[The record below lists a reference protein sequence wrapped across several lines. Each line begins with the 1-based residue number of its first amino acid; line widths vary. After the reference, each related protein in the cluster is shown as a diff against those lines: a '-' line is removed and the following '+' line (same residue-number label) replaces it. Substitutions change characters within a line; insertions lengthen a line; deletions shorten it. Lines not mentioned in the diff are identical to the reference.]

1 MLTGEGSENL
11 FSISIFIMQS
21 HSFSSFFSYEMA
33 PTVVIPDVKKNTECC
48 VMLAKGKAA
57 GVFQLASS
65 VL

>member
-21 HSFSSFFSYEMA
+21 HSFSSFFHEMA

-65 VL
+65 IL